1 MVVTIMS
8 NILQVDRLKKTYGK
22 GDSRTE
28 ALKGI
33 SFDVQ
38 DGEFLGIMGPSGSGK
53 TTLLNV

>member
-8 NILQVDRLKKTYGK
+8 NILEVDRLKKTYGK

-33 SFDVQ
+33 PFDT
-38 DGEFLGIMGPSGSGK
+38 GFGIR
-53 TTLLNV
+53 LVFHL